1 MVSALSLLA
10 HQPSSRDHYI
20 SFFKYVKRKI
30 EKNQK
35 KREVRK
41 TLCLA
46 KGGRAVTIWLQNK
59 ERLWNHEKAG
69 TGRGIECGSGD
80 QRTGGV
86 RRPAAGQWRTGGR
99 QRQLCTYVPLRT
111 ITEALRPDA
120 EVDWVKDRA
129 VVRAEG
135 LKLTARP
142 GDAYIEANGR
152 TLYAKDGVHLKAGRT
167 LVPVRVLAEAL
178 GATVDWNPATGVVS
192 VNGGGSATTQPD
204 YNREDKLY
212 WLSRIIS
219 AESRGEPLEGQIAVG
234 NVVLNRVDSPDFP
247 DTIYGVIFDDRWG
260 GQFTP
265 VRNGTIYQEPT
276 EQSIQAANLCLE
288 GVNVAKD
295 SLYFLAPALTN
306 NHWIMENRTHV
317 MTIGAHWFYR

>member
-1 MVSALSLLA
+1 MKKLVLAVALSAALVTNGQAASAGPLRVNGA
-10 HQPSSRDHYI
+10 PVDASGSYVHQ
-20 SFFKYVKRKI
+20 
-30 EKNQK
+30 N
-35 KREVRK
+35 
-41 TLCLA
+41 T
-46 KGGRAVTIWLQNK
+46 
-59 ERLWNHEKAG
+59 
-69 TGRGIECGSGD
+69 
-80 QRTGGV
+80 
-86 RRPAAGQWRTGGR
+86 
-99 QRQLCTYVPLRT
+99 TYVPLRT

-234 NVVLNRVDSPDFP
+234 NVVLNRVDPRTS
-247 DTIYGVIFDDRWG
+247 R
-260 GQFTP
+260 TP
-265 VRNGTIYQEPT
+265 STV
-276 EQSIQAANLCLE
+276 
-288 GVNVAKD
+288 
-295 SLYFLAPALTN
+295 
-306 NHWIMENRTHV
+306 
-317 MTIGAHWFYR
+317 

>member
-1 MVSALSLLA
+1 M
-10 HQPSSRDHYI
+10 
-20 SFFKYVKRKI
+20 
-30 EKNQK
+30 
-35 KREVRK
+35 
-41 TLCLA
+41 CLA
-46 KGGRAVTIWLQNK
+46 KGRG
-59 ERLWNHEKAG
+59 ERLQSGYKTKKGCGTMKKLVLAVALSAALVTNGQAASAG
-69 TGRGIECGSGD
+69 PLRVNGAPVDASGSYVH
-80 QRTGGV
+80 QNT
-86 RRPAAGQWRTGGR
+86 
-99 QRQLCTYVPLRT
+99 TYVPLRT

>member
-1 MVSALSLLA
+1 M
-10 HQPSSRDHYI
+10 
-20 SFFKYVKRKI
+20 
-30 EKNQK
+30 
-35 KREVRK
+35 
-41 TLCLA
+41 
-46 KGGRAVTIWLQNK
+46 
-59 ERLWNHEKAG
+59 
-69 TGRGIECGSGD
+69 
-80 QRTGGV
+80 QR
-86 RRPAAGQWRTGGR
+86 
-99 QRQLCTYVPLRT
+99 
-111 ITEALRPDA
+111 
-120 EVDWVKDRA
+120 DWVKDRA

-276 EQSIQAANLCLE
+276 EQSIQAAKLCLE

>member
-1 MVSALSLLA
+1 MKKLVLAVALSAALVTNGQAASAGPLRVNGA
-10 HQPSSRDHYI
+10 PVDASGSYVHQ
-20 SFFKYVKRKI
+20 
-30 EKNQK
+30 N
-35 KREVRK
+35 
-41 TLCLA
+41 T
-46 KGGRAVTIWLQNK
+46 
-59 ERLWNHEKAG
+59 
-69 TGRGIECGSGD
+69 
-80 QRTGGV
+80 
-86 RRPAAGQWRTGGR
+86 
-99 QRQLCTYVPLRT
+99 TYVPLRT

-219 AESRGEPLEGQIAVG
+219 AESRGEPLLGQIAVG
-234 NVVLNRVDSPDFP
+234 NVVLNRVADKQFP
-247 DTIYGVIFDDRWG
+247 NTVKEVIFDDKYAI
-260 GQFTP
+260 QFEP
-265 VRNGTIYQEPT
+265 VENGTVYDEPT
-276 EQSIQAANLCLE
+276 DSAVLAAKISLE
-288 GVNVAKD
+288 GADVIGSA
-295 SLYFLAPALTN
+295 LYFYAPALSPVN
-306 NHWIMENRTHV
+306 WINQNRPFY
-317 MTIGAHWFYR
+317 MTIGCHDFHL

>member
-1 MVSALSLLA
+1 M
-10 HQPSSRDHYI
+10 
-20 SFFKYVKRKI
+20 
-30 EKNQK
+30 
-35 KREVRK
+35 
-41 TLCLA
+41 
-46 KGGRAVTIWLQNK
+46 
-59 ERLWNHEKAG
+59 
-69 TGRGIECGSGD
+69 
-80 QRTGGV
+80 
-86 RRPAAGQWRTGGR
+86 
-99 QRQLCTYVPLRT
+99 
-111 ITEALRPDA
+111 
-120 EVDWVKDRA
+120 
-129 VVRAEG
+129 
-135 LKLTARP
+135 
-142 GDAYIEANGR
+142 
-152 TLYAKDGVHLKAGRT
+152 
-167 LVPVRVLAEAL
+167 RVLAEAL

-276 EQSIQAANLCLE
+276 EQSIQAAKLCLE

>member
-1 MVSALSLLA
+1 MKKLVLAVALSAALVTNGQAASAGPLRVNGA
-10 HQPSSRDHYI
+10 PVDASGSYVHQ
-20 SFFKYVKRKI
+20 
-30 EKNQK
+30 N
-35 KREVRK
+35 
-41 TLCLA
+41 T
-46 KGGRAVTIWLQNK
+46 
-59 ERLWNHEKAG
+59 
-69 TGRGIECGSGD
+69 
-80 QRTGGV
+80 
-86 RRPAAGQWRTGGR
+86 
-99 QRQLCTYVPLRT
+99 TYVPLRT

-247 DTIYGVIFDDRWG
+247 DTIYGVILTTG
-260 GQFTP
+260 GAGSLP
-265 VRNGTIYQEPT
+265 LCAMA
-276 EQSIQAANLCLE
+276 QSIR
-288 GVNVAKD
+288 
-295 SLYFLAPALTN
+295 SPR
-306 NHWIMENRTHV
+306 NRAFRRPSSAWRGSTWPR
-317 MTIGAHWFYR
+317 TACTSWRRR

>member
-1 MVSALSLLA
+1 MYQFNREEYEKRMEWYRDARFGMFIHWGLYSIPARGEWIRSTEEMTIEEYQKYFEEFDARDFKPREWARMAKQAGMKYMVLTAKHHDGFCLFDS
-10 HQPSSRDHYI
+10 
-20 SFFKYVKRKI
+20 KYTEYKAT
-30 EKNQK
+30 N
-35 KREVRK
+35 
-41 TLCLA
+41 T
-46 KGGRAVTIWLQNK
+46 
-59 ERLWNHEKAG
+59 KAG
-69 TGRGIECGSGD
+69 RDLVKE
-80 QRTGGV
+80 
-86 RRPAAGQWRTGGR
+86 
-99 QRQLCTYVPLRT
+99 YV
-111 ITEALRPDA
+111 EA
-120 EVDWVKDRA
+120 
-129 VVRAEG
+129 VRAEG

-204 YNREDKLY
+204 YNREDKPY

-276 EQSIQAANLCLE
+276 EQSIQAAKLCLE

>member
-1 MVSALSLLA
+1 M
-10 HQPSSRDHYI
+10 
-20 SFFKYVKRKI
+20 
-30 EKNQK
+30 
-35 KREVRK
+35 
-41 TLCLA
+41 
-46 KGGRAVTIWLQNK
+46 
-59 ERLWNHEKAG
+59 KAG
-69 TGRGIECGSGD
+69 AYACAGAGVGRGAGRHRGLESGHRRSVG
-80 QRTGGV
+80 QR
-86 RRPAAGQWRTGGR
+86 GR
-99 QRQLCTYVPLRT
+99 QRN
-111 ITEALRPDA
+111 DA
-120 EVDWVKDRA
+120 A
-129 VVRAEG
+129 
-135 LKLTARP
+135 
-142 GDAYIEANGR
+142 
-152 TLYAKDGVHLKAGRT
+152 
-167 LVPVRVLAEAL
+167 
-178 GATVDWNPATGVVS
+178 
-192 VNGGGSATTQPD
+192 D

-276 EQSIQAANLCLE
+276 EQSIQAAKLCLE

>member
-1 MVSALSLLA
+1 MPC
-10 HQPSSRDHYI
+10 QG
-20 SFFKYVKRKI
+20 
-30 EKNQK
+30 
-35 KREVRK
+35 
-41 TLCLA
+41 
-46 KGGRAVTIWLQNK
+46 GGRAVTIWLQNK

-86 RRPAAGQWRTGGR
+86 RRPAAGQRRTG
-99 QRQLCTYVPLRT
+99 
-111 ITEALRPDA
+111 
-120 EVDWVKDRA
+120 
-129 VVRAEG
+129 
-135 LKLTARP
+135 
-142 GDAYIEANGR
+142 
-152 TLYAKDGVHLKAGRT
+152 
-167 LVPVRVLAEAL
+167 VPVWVLAEAL

-276 EQSIQAANLCLE
+276 EQSIQAAKLCLE